1 MIDQTA
7 MAFACR
13 ALRFFGVAE
22 MIERDQLSPAQVA
35 SLFAV
40 AASDRATKD
49 GAVVVLAA
57 ATARFNASLNREGFD
72 GDHERGLALWPT

>member
-1 MIDQTA
+1 MTDQTA

-49 GAVVVLAA
+49 GAAA

-72 GDHERGLALWPT
+72 GNHERGLALWPR

>member
-1 MIDQTA
+1 MTDQTA

-40 AASDRATKD
+40 AASER
-49 GAVVVLAA
+49 LRM
-57 ATARFNASLNREGFD
+57 ARQRPRQGSMPA
-72 GDHERGLALWPT
+72 